1 MNRDAVCG
9 YQRGT
14 VLAPVKAKPCGWPAA
29 SLDPSCGRR
38 PRPPSKPGPTNEPN
52 TKIRQS
58 QVSTLSGDGHLIHDL
73 EALGYRVELT
83 ATA

>member
-14 VLAPVKAKPCGWPAA
+14 VLAAVKAKPCGWPAA
-29 SLDPSCGRR
+29 SLDPQLRTA
-38 PRPPSKPGPTNEPN
+38 PPTPSKPGPTNEPN

-58 QVSTLSGDGHLIHDL
+58 QVSTLSGDGQ
-73 EALGYRVELT
+73 
-83 ATA
+83 